1 MGVSV
6 RSAVVCSL
14 VALVG
19 ACATPGVTVVGLEPS
34 PLLEPQGAD
43 RLVLVAGE
51 GRASAKR
58 IVADLFREAARGSYF
73 HVEDRGPSGVKLTM
87 AGQHATVDGSATAP
101 RPTELWVRI
110 DVLAWSFEQTTLV
123 IDDGDDDDG
132 GTREVPGVRGHAD
145 LQYSI
150 ANAAGDVVI
159 REREVR
165 GVADLEADSDG
176 RLDDRRGE
184 EAAITAARGAVATI
198 IAELSP
204 ARRTAVYRFDT
215 GDNGQKRILEDDD
228 ATLANR
234 ERRLRRYLK
243 KNEGNAIA
251 HHNLAIILAAQGR
264 FEDAL
269 VEHNKAIAIVNR
281 PGFLDARSETERRLT
296 MWVRMFGPRPVV
308 EAASPAAAAP
318 VDGATAVGDGQA
330 APAAPAA
337 AAPPAP

>member
-1 MGVSV
+1 
-6 RSAVVCSL
+6 L
-14 VALVG
+14 
-19 ACATPGVTVVGLEPS
+19 
-34 PLLEPQGAD
+34 
-43 RLVLVAGE
+43 AG
-51 GRASAKR
+51 K
-58 IVADLFREAARGSYF
+58 
-73 HVEDRGPSGVKLTM
+73 
-87 AGQHATVDGSATAP
+87 HATVDGSATAP

-123 IDDGDDDDG
+123 IDDGDDDG
-132 GTREVPGVRGHAD
+132 GTHEVPGVRGHAD

-165 GVADLEADSDG
+165 GVADLEAESDG

-204 ARRTAVYRFDT
+204 QRHTGTYRFDT
-215 GDNGQKRILEDDD
+215 GDNGQKRILEDDS

-243 KNEGNAIA
+243 KNDGNAIA

-269 VEHNKAIAIVNR
+269 VEHDRAIAIVNR
-281 PGFLDARSETERRLT
+281 PGFADARWETARHLT
-296 MWVRMFGPRPVV
+296 MWTRMFGPRPVAEAIAPAVAQPV
-308 EAASPAAAAP
+308 EA
-318 VDGATAVGDGQA
+318 G
-330 APAAPAA
+330 APAPAP
-337 AAPPAP
+337 PPAP

>member
-1 MGVSV
+1 MGVVLRSV
-6 RSAVVCSL
+6 VVCSL
-14 VALVG
+14 VALAG
-19 ACATPGVTVVGLEPS
+19 ACATPGVNVVSWEPS

-43 RLVLVAGE
+43 RMVLVDGE

-58 IVADLFREAARGSYF
+58 IVADLFRDAARGSYF
-73 HVEDRGPSGVKLTM
+73 HVEDRGPSGVKLTL
-87 AGQHATVDGSATAP
+87 AGKHATVDGSATAP

-123 IDDGDDDDG
+123 IDDGDDDG
-132 GTREVPGVRGHAD
+132 GTHEVPGVRGHAD

-150 ANAAGDVVI
+150 ANAAGDVII

-165 GVADLEADSDG
+165 GVADLEAENDG

-204 ARRTAVYRFDT
+204 QRQTGTYRFDT
-215 GDNGQKRILEDDD
+215 GDNGQKRILEDDT

-243 KNEGNAIA
+243 KNDANAIA

-269 VEHNKAIAIVNR
+269 VEHDRAIAIVNR
-281 PGFLDARSETERRLT
+281 PGFADARGETARHLT

-308 EAASPAAAAP
+308 EATVPAAAQPVEGGVAASPVPASAP
-318 VDGATAVGDGQA
+318 
-330 APAAPAA
+330 
-337 AAPPAP
+337 PPAP